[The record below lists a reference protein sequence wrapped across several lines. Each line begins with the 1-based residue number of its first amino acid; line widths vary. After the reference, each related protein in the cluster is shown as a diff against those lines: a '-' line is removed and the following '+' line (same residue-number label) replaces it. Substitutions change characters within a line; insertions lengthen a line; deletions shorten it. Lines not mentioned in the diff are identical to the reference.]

1 MPAAAMKAMHTARNP
16 QPRPAS
22 AARRGALSVAALLP
36 ALFLG
41 ASLALAAPLAQAHA
55 DHPHGSS
62 QPGAVRADGVVK
74 QIDRA
79 GNTLTIAHGPL
90 ENLGMPAMT
99 MRFVAQNP
107 RWLERLQVG
116 DRVSF
121 IAEEVK
127 GKLTVTSLK
136 LVK

>member
-1 MPAAAMKAMHTARNP
+1 MKKTAPQARCNTRTGYRSALSATLPFLFLLAAGS
-16 QPRPAS
+16 S
-22 AARRGALSVAALLP
+22 AAP
-36 ALFLG
+36 AL
-41 ASLALAAPLAQAHA
+41 AHA
-55 DHPHGSS
+55 DHPHSTS
-62 QPGAVRADGVVK
+62 QPGAVRSDGVVK
-74 QIDRA
+74 QIDRT
-79 GNTLTIAHGPL
+79 GNTLTLAHGPL

-99 MRFVAQNP
+99 MRFIAQNP

>member
-1 MPAAAMKAMHTARNP
+1 MKAKHAVHNP
-16 QPRPAS
+16 QNRPAT
-22 AARRGALSVAALLP
+22 ATRRGVLHAA

-107 RWLERLQVG
+107 RWLERLQAG